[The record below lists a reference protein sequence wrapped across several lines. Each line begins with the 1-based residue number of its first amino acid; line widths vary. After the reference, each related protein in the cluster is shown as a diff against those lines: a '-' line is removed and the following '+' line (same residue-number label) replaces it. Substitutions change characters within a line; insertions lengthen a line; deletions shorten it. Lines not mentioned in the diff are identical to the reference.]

1 MKEGQIITIGRQLG
15 SGGREIALM
24 LSEELGIPVY
34 DKELLAEAAKKSGY
48 SAAIFEKHDE
58 KPTNSF
64 LYSLA
69 MGSLTWTGAFQKPLL
84 LELYLA
90 QFDTIKKLAQNGS
103 GIFIGRCADY
113 VLSDMPNVF
122 NVFVSADMN
131 TRIEKTSEKHGI
143 TMKVAEEMCKRSD
156 KDRASY
162 YNYYSSAH
170 WGDARHYDLCI
181 NTSKVSLEKAKNL
194 IIECIN

>member
-1 MKEGQIITIGRQLG
+1 MKENQIITIGRQLG
-15 SGGREIALM
+15 SGGSELGKR
-24 LSEELGIPVY
+24 LSKELGIPFY

-48 SAAIFEKHDE
+48 SPAIFEQHDE

-69 MGSLTWTGAFQKPLL
+69 MGINNMGQYQKPLL

-90 QFDTIKKLAQNGS
+90 QFDTIKKLANDGP

-113 VLSDMPNVF
+113 VLEEHPNVL
-122 NVFVSADMN
+122 NIFVCADMKD
-131 TRIEKTSEKHGI
+131 RKEAVADKYGI
-143 TMKVAEEMCKRSD
+143 SLKEAEERCKRCD

-162 YNYYSSAH
+162 YNYYSNEK
-170 WGDARHYDLCI
+170 WGDAKHYDLCI
-181 NTSKVSLEKAKNL
+181 NTSKIGLEKATKL
-194 IIECIN
+194 ILTCIN